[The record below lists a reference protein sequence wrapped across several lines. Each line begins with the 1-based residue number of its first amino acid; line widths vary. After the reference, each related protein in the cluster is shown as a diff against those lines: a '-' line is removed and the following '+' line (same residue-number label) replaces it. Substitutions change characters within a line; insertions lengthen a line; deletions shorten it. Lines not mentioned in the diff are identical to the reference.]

1 LNVDRL
7 PPLSFP
13 IITVTVGYP
22 QAAAQDVEQ
31 LVTQPIEDA
40 LAGVEGIETIES
52 TSREGRAQ
60 IRLTLAQGKDPDLA
74 ALDVERRISRIL
86 SRLPIDITPPTI
98 QKADPNESPI
108 LNIALTVAPLDD
120 LYDVAQNQLLPT
132 LESVVGV
139 ASV

>member
-1 LNVDRL
+1 MLMAVLTVVLMGAVAHSFLNVDRL

-13 IITVTVGYP
+13 IITVSVGYP

-86 SRLPIDITPPTI
+86 AR
-98 QKADPNESPI
+98 
-108 LNIALTVAPLDD
+108 
-120 LYDVAQNQLLPT
+120 
-132 LESVVGV
+132 
-139 ASV
+139 